1 VEITAHQLLLNAPV
15 THPPA
20 RQRRNHSIAQGQR
33 PGKIIHKKYF
43 HALKGQNFL
52 TAAGRLVA

>member
-1 VEITAHQLLLNAPV
+1 LNAPV

-43 HALKGQNFL
+43 HALKWQNFL